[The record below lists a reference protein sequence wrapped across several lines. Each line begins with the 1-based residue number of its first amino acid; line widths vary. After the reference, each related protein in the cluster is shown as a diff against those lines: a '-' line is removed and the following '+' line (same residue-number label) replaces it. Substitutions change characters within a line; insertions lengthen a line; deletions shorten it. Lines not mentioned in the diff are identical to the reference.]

1 MPIIAYSTILLFVS
15 TSLPPI
21 PTATLRKYFTTL
33 HTFFLTYYR
42 WCVRLAEV
50 VGEGNIT
57 FPWPVRYEKRTT
69 YNTSASYDS
78 GYSIDRRLVN
88 HRTHTYTRIM
98 SNTNKQKSVRPLSH
112 VTQISQSERIE
123 KLAKLWGC
131 STREASKTIARIAA
145 VQAYATAC
153 KAEDTI
159 WLR

>member
-21 PTATLRKYFTTL
+21 PTATLQKYFTTIRR
-33 HTFFLTYYR
+33 FFLTYYR
-42 WCVRLAEV
+42 WCVRLAKV
-50 VGEGNIT
+50 VEEGNVI
-57 FPWPVRYEKRTT
+57 FSWPVRYEKRTT
-69 YNTSASYDS
+69 KTSSASYGS
-78 GYSIDRRLVN
+78 GYSIARRLVN
-88 HRTHTYTRIM
+88 HRTHTYARIM

-112 VTQISQSERIE
+112 VTQIRQSERIE

-131 STREASKTIARIAA
+131 STREASKTIARMAA

-159 WLR
+159 